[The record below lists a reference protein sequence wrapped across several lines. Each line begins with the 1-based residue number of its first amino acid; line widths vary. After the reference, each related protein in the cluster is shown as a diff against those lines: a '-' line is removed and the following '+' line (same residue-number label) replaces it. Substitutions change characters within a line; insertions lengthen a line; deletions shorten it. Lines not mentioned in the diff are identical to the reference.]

1 MRRNLGR
8 LAMASVASLAITASF
23 VGMTAAATPDSQRS
37 VDNVIREGYF
47 DCDGVP
53 IDAVWTIKHHLTYFF
68 NKAGDPVRDIE
79 KIEWSGVF
87 LNTANGMS
95 IADSGHLIFQDT
107 LAPDYS
113 FLTTTVNV
121 LRRSAYLHVSGREDF
136 QTGKKTGVDN
146 WDSGIAAACEALG
159 A

>member
-23 VGMTAAATPDSQRS
+23 VGMAAAATPDSTTT
-37 VDNVIREGYF
+37 VDDVVRPDYF
-47 DCDGVP
+47 ECDGAP

-79 KIEWSGVF
+79 KIEWSGAFV
-87 LNTANGMS
+87 NPANGMS
-95 IADSGHLIFQDT
+95 IPDSGHLIFQDT

-121 LRRSAYLHVSGREDF
+121 VRRSSYLHAAGREDF